1 LTAIRHSCIAPASRK
16 SSKGSTALH
25 VQAFPFTPSL
35 DAQMKKAQLVVSHAG
50 SGSVFEALK
59 LRKQLVVVVND
70 ALMDNHQVQ
79 RTLSPS
85 L

>member
-1 LTAIRHSCIAPASRK
+1 
-16 SSKGSTALH
+16 
-25 VQAFPFTPSL
+25 
-35 DAQMKKAQLVVSHAG
+35 MKKAQLVVSHAG

>member
-1 LTAIRHSCIAPASRK
+1 MRT
-16 SSKGSTALH
+16 LH
-25 VQAFPFTPSL
+25 VEAFPFTPSL
-35 DAQMKKAQLVVSHAG
+35 DAEMKNAQLVVSHAG

-59 LRKQLVVVVND
+59 LRKRLLVVVND

-79 RTLSPS
+79 DSLSSS